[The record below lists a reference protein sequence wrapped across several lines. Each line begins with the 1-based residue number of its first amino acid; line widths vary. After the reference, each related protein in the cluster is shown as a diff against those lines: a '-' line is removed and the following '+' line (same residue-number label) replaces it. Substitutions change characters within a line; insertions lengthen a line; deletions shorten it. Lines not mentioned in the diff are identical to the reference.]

1 MVGSEVRS
9 GTGAVTSF
17 TVTVKLVLAPSGLLV
32 QVTSVAPPGKKE
44 PDGGLHVTVPHPV
57 ALGVT
62 AKVTIVPHALAG
74 LLTTIGSGGVNV
86 QPALMELTVTGKMQS
101 ALMLRPTSVAWHVTV
116 VAGPTLK
123 LEPDGGT
130 QVTVALPL
138 LSFAV
143 TV

>member
-1 MVGSEVRS
+1 
-9 GTGAVTSF
+9 
-17 TVTVKLVLAPSGLLV
+17 
-32 QVTSVAPPGKKE
+32 
-44 PDGGLHVTVPHPV
+44 
-57 ALGVT
+57 
-62 AKVTIVPHALAG
+62 
-74 LLTTIGSGGVNV
+74 
-86 QPALMELTVTGKMQS
+86 MELTVTGKMQS